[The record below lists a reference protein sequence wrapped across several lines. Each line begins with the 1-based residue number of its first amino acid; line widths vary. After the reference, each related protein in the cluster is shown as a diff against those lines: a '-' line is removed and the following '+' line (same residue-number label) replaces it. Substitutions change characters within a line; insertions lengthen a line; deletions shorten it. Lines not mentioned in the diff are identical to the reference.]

1 LNERVTTSSVVTG
14 RTQALRKV
22 AVRSPGAAATG
33 DVCILGTATAV
44 PPFFWSQQELKEHL
58 LGRAVLDESRL
69 RLATAAFD
77 RAAVATRYAALPLLE
92 LGISTPTISSLN
104 YRRHA
109 TALGEEVAIRAM
121 ADADVSAHAIDMIIS
136 VSCTGVMIPSI
147 DAHLANVLGCRADVR
162 RLPLT
167 ELGCAGGA
175 AALARARDFLL
186 GHPGGHV
193 LVVAVELPSLSLQ
206 LADTSDDNIVS
217 SALFG
222 DGAAAVVL
230 GPRHGPG
237 LEIIETMSHLFPDSL
252 GLLGLELRDDG
263 FHSILRRE
271 VVDVLRAG
279 ARELVDALVATRALR
294 RDDLSFFVLHT
305 GGKTILHC
313 LEEELAL
320 ERHATQPSWDVLR
333 RYGNQSSA
341 SVLFVLHEWM
351 TKRQPQPG
359 AHGLLAAFGPGFSAE
374 MMLLHGC

>member
-1 LNERVTTSSVVTG
+1 LNETVTTSPVVTARMQG
-14 RTQALRKV
+14 LQKAAPRGAGAV
-22 AVRSPGAAATG
+22 AAGEA
-33 DVCILGTATAV
+33 CILGTATAV
-44 PPFFWSQQELKEHL
+44 PPFFWSQEELKEHL
-58 LGRAVLDESRL
+58 LGRTVLDESRL

-77 RAAVATRYAALPLLE
+77 RAAVATRYAALPLPE
-92 LGISTPTISSLN
+92 LGTSTPTISSLN

-109 TALGEEVAIRAM
+109 TALGEEVAARAM
-121 ADADVSAHAIDMIIS
+121 ADAGVSADAIDMIIS
-136 VSCTGVMIPSI
+136 VSCTGVMIPSM

-175 AALARARDFLL
+175 AALARARDFLV

-230 GPRHGPG
+230 GPRQGPG

-313 LEEELAL
+313 LEQELAL

-351 TKRQPQPG
+351 TTRQPQRG

-374 MMLLHGC
+374 MMLLQGC

>member
-1 LNERVTTSSVVTG
+1 LTAPAAT
-14 RTQALRKV
+14 
-22 AVRSPGAAATG
+22 SPGAPARAPAG
-33 DVCILGTATAV
+33 EACILGTATAV
-44 PPFFWSQQELKEHL
+44 PPFFWSQEELKEHL
-58 LGRAVLDESRL
+58 LARSVLGEGSL
-69 RLATAAFD
+69 RLAAAAFD
-77 RAAVATRYAALPLLE
+77 RAAVATRYAALPLAE
-92 LGISTPTISSLN
+92 LGISSPTISSLN

-109 TALGEEVAIRAM
+109 TALGEEVAAGAM
-121 ADADVSAHAIDMIIS
+121 EDAAVSASQIDMIIS
-136 VSCTGVMIPSI
+136 VSCTGLMIPSM
-147 DAHLANVLGCRADVR
+147 DAHLANVLGFRADVR

-175 AALARARDFLL
+175 AALARARDFLV

-206 LADTSDDNIVS
+206 FGDTSDDNIVS

-237 LEIIETMSHLFPDSL
+237 LEIIETLSHLFPDSL

-294 RDDLSFFVLHT
+294 RADLSFFVLHT
-305 GGKTILHC
+305 GGQTILRC
-313 LEEELAL
+313 LEQELAL
-320 ERHATQPSWDVLR
+320 DREATQPSWDVLR

-351 TKRQPQPG
+351 TKRQPERG
-359 AHGLLAAFGPGFSAE
+359 AHGLLAAFGPGLSAE